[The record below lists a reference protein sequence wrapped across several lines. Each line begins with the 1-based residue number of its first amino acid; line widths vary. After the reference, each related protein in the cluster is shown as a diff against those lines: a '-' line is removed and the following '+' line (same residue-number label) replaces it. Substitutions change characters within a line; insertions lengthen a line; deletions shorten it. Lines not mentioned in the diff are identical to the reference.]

1 MQEILGRIN
10 GKIETID
17 SVIAFYKSNNPTLDG
32 YETQLNNRRTNQ
44 TSIRNTALNTYLQK
58 ELECTVRSMGINQG
72 NDNSCGEMVVASHKL
87 SNSSANEA
95 DAIASVGDYNWA
107 TGNKATYIE
116 SLLAEKRDLERKRG
130 LVLGALGKID
140 PLVGSILNS
149 DPVVI
154 AGIIDAHKE
163 DSWLEFQYNSEDYKS
178 SSSYK
183 TSYKSFSA
191 RARWGGWF
199 ASAGYSYSS
208 SSRRTNY
215 QTSMAQSSLKAK
227 GKLLR
232 VHVKRPWFKPEVF
245 DDRNL
250 VFVSCKNYYDTVKHK
265 KLMITILF
273 AYYFRSAI
281 QRVVA
286 KCWDHLER
294 DFLRLNS

>member
-10 GKIETID
+10 GKIDTID
-17 SVIAFYKSNNPTLDG
+17 SIIAFYKGSNPTLSG

-44 TSIRNTALNTYLQK
+44 TSLRNTALNNFLQK

-72 NDNSCGEMVVASHKL
+72 TETSCDDMATASQRL
-87 SNSSANEA
+87 SDSSASEA
-95 DAIASVGDYNWA
+95 DAIASIGDYNWA

-116 SLLAEKRDLERKRG
+116 SLLTEKRDLERKRG

-163 DSWLEFQYNSEDYKS
+163 DSWLEFAYNSEDYRSTSNYKS
-178 SSSYK
+178 
-183 TSYKSFSA
+183 SYKSFSA

-232 VHVKRPWFKPEVF
+232 VHIKRPWFKPEVF

-250 VFVSCKNYYDTVKHK
+250 KFVSCKNIT
-265 KLMITILF
+265 MIHLSIKSLLF
-273 AYYFRSAI
+273 A
-281 QRVVA
+281 
-286 KCWDHLER
+286 
-294 DFLRLNS
+294 